1 MQDLEEIGKE
11 ETTALE
17 NPKSK
22 RRNKVR
28 HLEGSEDEDNETNF
42 EDEDYDDIVCIIT
55 I

>member
-11 ETTALE
+11 ETTELE
-17 NPKSK
+17 NLKSK
-22 RRNKVR
+22 RHNKVR
-28 HLEGSEDEDNETNF
+28 YPEGSEDEDNETNF